1 MYHYISFKDLTFL
14 PFYLFQLFFNFHPFV
29 NYPFSPSSTIYNSI
43 HLISQNQKKGEIAQI
58 EAQLLAL
65 KASQQTSQLNDANPV
80 EVPALTP
87 RGGGANAIRALRKET
102 STAVTNE
109 TTTTTDAETSEDLM
123 TAEQTAQYDQLDRQ
137 LYADNSFFPTYV
149 PLEGDSADASTD
161 KADEIIAEGIVG
173 PDGWVAKKTRG
184 KFGKVYWVN
193 ATTGRDHYFEA
204 PPSSELL
211 AQWAEEA
218 AQVIRDA
225 EAEEKRKRDAL
236 EADTA
241 KVEREWKARLAK
253 ERGDAARFAQE
264 EKDAMVAA
272 QQKIPAW
279 KQRLLDRKAK
289 KAAEGKFVMVS
300 AKPDE
305 EETTDGKT
313 TNEAIK
319 EVPQVVVMKKETVM
333 KTVKT
338 AKTEVNVS
346 EEEMSKEN
354 VSDPTSIL
362 DSAAK
367 SPVLLKKEVTEPLSK
382 PAAASVLTASQ

>member
-1 MYHYISFKDLTFL
+1 M
-14 PFYLFQLFFNFHPFV
+14 

-87 RGGGANAIRALRKET
+87 RGGGANAIRALRKES

-109 TTTTTDAETSEDLM
+109 TTTTDAEISEDLM

-305 EETTDGKT
+305 EETT
-313 TNEAIK
+313 NEAIK

-367 SPVLLKKEVTEPLSK
+367 SPVLLKKEITTEPLSK

>member
-1 MYHYISFKDLTFL
+1 M
-14 PFYLFQLFFNFHPFV
+14 
-29 NYPFSPSSTIYNSI
+29 
-43 HLISQNQKKGEIAQI
+43 
-58 EAQLLAL
+58 
-65 KASQQTSQLNDANPV
+65 
-80 EVPALTP
+80 
-87 RGGGANAIRALRKET
+87 
-102 STAVTNE
+102 
-109 TTTTTDAETSEDLM
+109 
-123 TAEQTAQYDQLDRQ
+123 
-137 LYADNSFFPTYV
+137 
-149 PLEGDSADASTD
+149 
-161 KADEIIAEGIVG
+161 
-173 PDGWVAKKTRG
+173 
-184 KFGKVYWVN
+184 
-193 ATTGRDHYFEA
+193 
-204 PPSSELL
+204 
-211 AQWAEEA
+211 
-218 AQVIRDA
+218 
-225 EAEEKRKRDAL
+225 
-236 EADTA
+236 
-241 KVEREWKARLAK
+241 AK

>member
-109 TTTTTDAETSEDLM
+109 TTTTDAEISEDLM

>member
-1 MYHYISFKDLTFL
+1 M
-14 PFYLFQLFFNFHPFV
+14 